1 METISCCILSF
12 KFSKDRGRCFKT
24 FSFRYPKKKKSHGH
38 FDRTRSVY
46 GTLSESQN
54 GCSHNTLQQQ
64 GPVVHRS
71 NTLLVMKTV
80 EANQSHGTTR
90 TSLPLL
96 QPAQCPLEMWEIFM
110 HYPVVETM
118 LLPYIPIRDKTETA
132 V

>member
-1 METISCCILSF
+1 MGISTEREACTERSLS
-12 KFSKDRGRCFKT
+12 
-24 FSFRYPKKKKSHGH
+24 H
-38 FDRTRSVY
+38 RTVVLIIRF
-46 GTLSESQN
+46 
-54 GCSHNTLQQQ
+54 QQQ

-110 HYPVVETM
+110 LYPVVETM
-118 LLPYIPIRDKTETA
+118 LLPCIPIRDKTETA